1 MKIRQLII
9 LGIAASLS
17 TVSVFAAEEVSVQ
30 YEYGEDHGIDF
41 SSMKGSFS
49 VGAFTDDRDVDDGK
63 LITDNDLGSGN
74 GGFIAEE
81 ELSVMIQD
89 ALVQGFTSGGAELAS
104 ADADMSVSG
113 SVVSTEAQI
122 IERDGAQLLQLTIR
136 ASVQLIAGG
145 RTAFQTTLF
154 GRGRVP
160 LDEGMAVAVRASLDR
175 MIRELVSDD
184 YFLQEVL

>member
-9 LGIAASLS
+9 LGIAASLP

-30 YEYGEDHGIDF
+30 FEYDGNHGVDF

-49 VGAFTDDRDVDDGK
+49 VGTFTDDREVDDGK

-74 GGFIAEE
+74 GGFVAEE
-81 ELSVMIQD
+81 ELSVMVQD
-89 ALVQGFTSGGAELAS
+89 ALAQGFTSAGAELAS
-104 ADADMSVSG
+104 ADADMSISG
-113 SVVSTEAQI
+113 SILSTEAEI
-122 IERDGAQLLQLTIR
+122 MERDGAQLLQLTIR
-136 ASVQLIAGG
+136 VNVQLSAGG

-160 LDEGMAVAVRASLDR
+160 LEEGMAVAVRASLDR
-175 MIRELVSDD
+175 MIRGLVLDD